1 MENRETAA
9 GQAASKPAKRMSLDQ
24 LLESGKA
31 QVADLVEAQLRV
43 GASPFGKGTRFLSRD
58 GNFCVRAEDENGDR
72 YVIETKLRPRYQ
84 DMYQQIYADLRR
96 EEDALREQGSDK
108 KVIII
113 VCRNAPSELVV
124 KAAKENPDIRIFRFF
139 LEYDLMKL

>member
-58 GNFCVRAEDENGDR
+58 GNFCVKAEDENGDR

-84 DMYQQIYADLRR
+84 DMYQQIFADLRR
-96 EEDALREQGSDK
+96 ENDSLKAQGK
-108 KVIII
+108 ENKVIVI
-113 VCRNAPSELVV
+113 VCSNDPSNLV
-124 KAAKENPDIRIFRFF
+124 KQAAQENRDIRIYRFF
-139 LEYDLMKL
+139 LEYNVMR

>member
-1 MENRETAA
+1 MDNIEAA
-9 GQAASKPAKRMSLDQ
+9 AATEAKKPAKRMSLDQ

-96 EEDALREQGSDK
+96 EQDALRQQASDK

-113 VCRNAPSELVV
+113 VCSNAPSELVV

-139 LEYDLMKL
+139 LDYDLMKL